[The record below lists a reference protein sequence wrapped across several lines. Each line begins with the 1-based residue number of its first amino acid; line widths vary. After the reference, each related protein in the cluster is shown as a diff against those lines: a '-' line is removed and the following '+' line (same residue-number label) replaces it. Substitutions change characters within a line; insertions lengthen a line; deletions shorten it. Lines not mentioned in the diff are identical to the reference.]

1 MLIQK
6 RQNPFIDSRCYKLM
20 VMFGKWTQIHNLTRT
35 MTETMGITS
44 LKQKECPTRQWK
56 SNGVEVL
63 QNAKDPDTCQCGI

>member
-1 MLIQK
+1 MLQVNGHVW
-6 RQNPFIDSRCYKLM
+6 QMD
-20 VMFGKWTQIHNLTRT
+20 TIHNLTRT